1 MNLHNLPADVATQI
15 VTRHLLCPLYPHRL
29 RILRVLAM
37 REHKVIGERALQNV
51 RPAFHDGSLQL
62 SIQLNHLGGRTVNLP
77 IELYRH
83 G

>member
-1 MNLHNLPADVATQI
+1 
-15 VTRHLLCPLYPHRL
+15 
-29 RILRVLAM
+29 M